1 MLCQA
6 IMPMTAVTVVGFVAV
21 VVVGSVCGIVM
32 AVDIVG
38 VMRDL
43 DIVFFEATVSTLA
56 TVMALVP
63 GGTPRPLVVVLVVT
77 DGLKVINHCPSS
89 AGSLGH

>member
-1 MLCQA
+1 M
-6 IMPMTAVTVVGFVAV
+6 V
-21 VVVGSVCGIVM
+21 
-32 AVDIVG
+32 VDIVD

-63 GGTPRPLVVVLVVT
+63 GGTPRALVVVLVVT
-77 DGLKVINHCPSS
+77 DGLKVMNHCPSS
-89 AGSLGH
+89 AGSLGHCEPHSWTLLLNF